1 MYISRISEFAKFI
14 SENRDRDMDEIL
26 ATLVKRTL
34 VDLEVT
40 AAFLSIV
47 NKTNEVQPVSHFGF
61 NTNIAD
67 IFTKKVSIFEKY
79 PITDSIRKNELVSI
93 ATLPIWGDQYSLLNN
108 INLPM
113 NEKTFIC
120 LPIDLKGSPAGVIG
134 FFALPSIDLDLTEIA
149 FLEAIIGILSL
160 HILFNTDIFN
170 SNNQRSN
177 IRNNSKSLGGIKDLS
192 ERQNLILK
200 LIAEGRTNI
209 AISEILGYSESTI
222 RQESIKIYS
231 RLGCKGRSEATAL
244 FLSNSNLETS
254 EA

>member
-47 NKTNEVQPVSHFGF
+47 NKTNEVQPVSRFGF
-61 NTNIAD
+61 NTNMAD

-120 LPIDLKGSPAGVIG
+120 W
-134 FFALPSIDLDLTEIA
+134 
-149 FLEAIIGILSL
+149 
-160 HILFNTDIFN
+160 LFRPT
-170 SNNQRSN
+170 
-177 IRNNSKSLGGIKDLS
+177 
-192 ERQNLILK
+192 
-200 LIAEGRTNI
+200 
-209 AISEILGYSESTI
+209 
-222 RQESIKIYS
+222 
-231 RLGCKGRSEATAL
+231 
-244 FLSNSNLETS
+244 
-254 EA
+254 